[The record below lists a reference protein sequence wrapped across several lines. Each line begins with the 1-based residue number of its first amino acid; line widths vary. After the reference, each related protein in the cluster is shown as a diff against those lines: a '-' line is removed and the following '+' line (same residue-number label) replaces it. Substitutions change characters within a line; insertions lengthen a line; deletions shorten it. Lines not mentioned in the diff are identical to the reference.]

1 MIQFEN
7 SKYIV
12 IIEDSFVESLI
23 KTAQKWK
30 GRIKQNIEKLIVE
43 EAAYQME
50 DNSEFIRFSFDLTDD
65 TARELATNAWLISFI
80 VAKKCVTIK
89 KKWNKVIIKEGSFY
103 EGLNNNPEFI
113 EALTKEYNT
122 NHDSYVYY
130 LPVIYKAHLV
140 SKGGSTEDSMEVR
153 VDIPLSDIEVY

>member
-23 KTAQKWK
+23 KTAQRWK

-43 EAAYQME
+43 EAVYQME
-50 DNSEFIRFSFDLTDD
+50 DDTEFIRFSFNLTDA

-80 VAKKCVTIK
+80 VSKKCVTIK
-89 KKWNKVIIKEGSFY
+89 DKWKKVRIKEGSFY
-103 EGLNNNPEFI
+103 EGLNDNPEFI
-113 EALTKEYNT
+113 ESMTKEYGT
-122 NHDSYVYY
+122 NYKFYTYY
-130 LPVIYKAHLV
+130 LPVNYKAHLV
-140 SKGGSTEDSMEVR
+140 NKDGSKEAFMEVH
-153 VDIPLSDIEVY
+153 VDIPLSDIEAY